1 MEVTGMSLDQMV
13 IFKDK
18 YWKNYGNNMGIPDSN
33 ELKLEDTL
41 NKGNNRLCDGI
52 SCHHFLQ
59 IIKIHRPFFHSYVG
73 YVRLPEANIHHL
85 HHRGLGI

>member
-1 MEVTGMSLDQMV
+1 MSLDQMV

-52 SCHHFLQ
+52 VS
-59 IIKIHRPFFHSYVG
+59 PFSTNHQNSQAVF
-73 YVRLPEANIHHL
+73 P
-85 HHRGLGI
+85 